1 MNFDN
6 LFSGIPN
13 ETPSE
18 EESETPIE
26 VIREELLSL
35 SEKGKLNYAPK
46 YIQKA
51 NRDTLE
57 KIKRRY
63 DRKQLELTNELVTDM
78 VISKYAEVLNHFKII
93 RNPIKLE
100 QKLKENDLV
109 KKEVKNLVGDLT
121 PHIPY
126 VGLFCGGLIT
136 FTQAVDERNDPSNET
151 NESPD
156 GKMKEPPDV
165 DLNF

>member
-1 MNFDN
+1 MEN
-6 LFSGIPN
+6 LFSKIPN
-13 ETPSE
+13 APSE
-18 EESETPIE
+18 EEPIE

-78 VISKYAEVLNHFKII
+78 VISKYAEVLKQFKIV
-93 RNPIKLE
+93 NDSVKLE
-100 QKLKENDLV
+100 QNLKENDLV
-109 KKEVKNLVGDLT
+109 KKDVKNLVGDLT

-126 VGLFCGGLIT
+126 IGLLCGGLIT
-136 FTQAVDERNDPSNET
+136 FTQAVDERND
-151 NESPD
+151 D
-156 GKMKEPPDV
+156 VKMNEPPDV
-165 DLNF
+165 DLES